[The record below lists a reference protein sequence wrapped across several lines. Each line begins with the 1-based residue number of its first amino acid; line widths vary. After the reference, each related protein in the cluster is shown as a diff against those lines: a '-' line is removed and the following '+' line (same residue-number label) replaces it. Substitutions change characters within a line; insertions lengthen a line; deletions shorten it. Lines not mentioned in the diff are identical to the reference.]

1 MFPAF
6 KPSDPGFRLKV
17 HKNMDSAGMA
27 TAAMPQDIGS
37 TVEADSDVSAAAAGD
52 RTAFERLYRRHA
64 ARVYSLCL
72 RMTANQSRAEEL
84 TQDVFVRLW
93 EKLPLFRG
101 DSAFTTWM
109 HAVAVNVVLSARK
122 AETLDFGRRVGHGTE
137 DDDETEIWD
146 AAAGPDRVT
155 FSGERIDLE
164 RAIAMLPAGAR
175 RVFVLHDVEGYKH
188 EELAGMLGIT
198 AGGSK
203 AQLHRA
209 RLLLRKALMS

>member
-1 MFPAF
+1 
-6 KPSDPGFRLKV
+6 
-17 HKNMDSAGMA
+17 MA
-27 TAAMPQDIGS
+27 TAAIPQDIGS
-37 TVEADSDVSAAAAGD
+37 KVDANDVSAAAAGD

-72 RMTANQSRAEEL
+72 RMTGNVTRAEEL
-84 TQDVFVRLW
+84 TQDVFVRVW

-101 DSAFTTWM
+101 ESAFTTWM
-109 HAVAVNVVLSARK
+109 HSLAINVVLSARK
-122 AETLDFGRRVGHGTE
+122 IEALDFGRRAEQGSDG
-137 DDDETEIWD
+137 DDEMETWD
-146 AAAGPDRVT
+146 AAAGSDKVT

-164 RAIAMLPAGAR
+164 RAIARLPAGAR

>member
-1 MFPAF
+1 
-6 KPSDPGFRLKV
+6 
-17 HKNMDSAGMA
+17 MA
-27 TAAMPQDIGS
+27 TAAMPEDIGM
-37 TVEADSDVSAAAAGD
+37 TVEAADIKAAAAGD
-52 RTAFERLYRRHA
+52 RVAFERVYRRNA

-72 RMTANQSRAEEL
+72 RMTGSVTRAEEL
-84 TQDVFVRLW
+84 TQDVFVRVW

-101 DSAFTTWM
+101 ESAFTTWM
-109 HAVAVNVVLSARK
+109 HSLAVNVVLSARK
-122 AETLDFGRRVGHGTE
+122 TEALDFGRKAEQGG
-137 DDDETEIWD
+137 DGDDETEAWD
-146 AAAGPDRVT
+146 AAAGPDKVT

-164 RAIAMLPAGAR
+164 RAIAKLPAGAR

-198 AGGSK
+198 TGGSK

>member
-1 MFPAF
+1 ME
-6 KPSDPGFRLKV
+6 
-17 HKNMDSAGMA
+17 SAA
-27 TAAMPQDIGS
+27 LAPAAMLQDIGP
-37 TVEADSDVSAAAAGD
+37 TEATDISAASAGD
-52 RTAFERLYRRHA
+52 RVAFERLYRRHA

-72 RMTANQSRAEEL
+72 RMAGNVTRAEEL
-84 TQDVFVRLW
+84 TQDVFVRVW

-101 DSAFTTWM
+101 ESAFTTWM
-109 HAVAVNVVLSARK
+109 HSLAVNVVLSARK
-122 AETLDFGRRVGHGTE
+122 SEALDFGRRAEQGGE
-137 DDDETEIWD
+137 GDAEMESWD
-146 AAAGPDRVT
+146 AAAGPDRVS

-164 RAIAMLPAGAR
+164 RAIAKLPVGAR

-198 AGGSK
+198 TGGSK

>member
-1 MFPAF
+1 MLHAF
-6 KPSDPGFRLKV
+6 KPSDQSSRLTV
-17 HKNMDSAGMA
+17 HKDMESAAMA
-27 TAAMPQDIGS
+27 TAAMPEDIGM
-37 TVEADSDVSAAAAGD
+37 TVEAADISAAAAGD
-52 RTAFERLYRRHA
+52 RVAFERVYRRNA

-72 RMTANQSRAEEL
+72 RMTGNATRAEEL
-84 TQDVFVRLW
+84 TQDVFVRVW

-101 DSAFTTWM
+101 ESAFTTWM
-109 HAVAVNVVLSARK
+109 HSLAVNVVLSARK
-122 AETLDFGRRVGHGTE
+122 TEALDFGRRAEQGDGG
-137 DDDETEIWD
+137 DDETETWD
-146 AAAGPDRVT
+146 AAVGPDKVT

-164 RAIAMLPAGAR
+164 RAIKKLPAGAR

-198 AGGSK
+198 TGGSK

>member
-1 MFPAF
+1 MLQPF
-6 KPSDPGFRLKV
+6 KPSDQSFRLIV
-17 HKNMDSAGMA
+17 HKDMESAAMA
-27 TAAMPQDIGS
+27 TAAMPQDIGM
-37 TVEADSDVSAAAAGD
+37 TVEAADISAAAAGD
-52 RTAFERLYRRHA
+52 RVAFERVYRRNA

-72 RMTANQSRAEEL
+72 RMTGNVTRAEEL
-84 TQDVFVRLW
+84 TQDVFVRVW

-101 DSAFTTWM
+101 ESAFTTWM
-109 HAVAVNVVLSARK
+109 HSLAVNVVLSARK
-122 AETLDFGRRVGHGTE
+122 TEALDFGRRAEQAG
-137 DDDETEIWD
+137 DDEETETWD
-146 AAAGPDRVT
+146 AAAGPDKVT

-164 RAIAMLPAGAR
+164 RAIARLPAGAR

>member
-1 MFPAF
+1 
-6 KPSDPGFRLKV
+6 
-17 HKNMDSAGMA
+17 MA
-27 TAAMPQDIGS
+27 TAAMPESTGS
-37 TVEADSDVSAAAAGD
+37 TVEANDVSAAAAGD
-52 RTAFERLYRRHA
+52 RVAFERLYRLHA

-72 RMTANQSRAEEL
+72 RMTGSGTWAEEL
-84 TQDVFVRLW
+84 TQDVFVRIW

-101 DSAFTTWM
+101 ESAFTTWM
-109 HAVAVNVVLSARK
+109 HSLAVNVVLSARK
-122 AETLDFGRRVGHGTE
+122 TEALDFRRRAEQGGE
-137 DDDETEIWD
+137 GDDEMETWD
-146 AAAGPDRVT
+146 VGAGPDQVS

-164 RAIAMLPAGAR
+164 RAIARLPVGAR

-209 RLLLRKALMS
+209 RLLLRRALMS

>member
-1 MFPAF
+1 
-6 KPSDPGFRLKV
+6 
-17 HKNMDSAGMA
+17 
-27 TAAMPQDIGS
+27 MPEHIGT
-37 TVEADSDVSAAAAGD
+37 TVEADDVSAAAAGD
-52 RTAFERLYRRHA
+52 RIAFERLYRRHTG
-64 ARVYSLCL
+64 RVYSLCL
-72 RMTANQSRAEEL
+72 RMTGNTTRAEEL
-84 TQDVFVRLW
+84 TQDVFVRIW

-101 DSAFTTWM
+101 ESAFTTWM
-109 HAVAVNVVLSARK
+109 HSLAVNVVLSARK
-122 AETLDFGRRVGHGTE
+122 SEALDLSRLTEQGGDGDAES
-137 DDDETEIWD
+137 WD
-146 AAAGPDRVT
+146 AAAGPDKVT

-164 RAIAMLPAGAR
+164 RAIARLPPGAR

>member
-1 MFPAF
+1 M
-6 KPSDPGFRLKV
+6 
-17 HKNMDSAGMA
+17 HKDMESVGMA
-27 TAAMPQDIGS
+27 TAAMPQQIGS
-37 TVEADSDVSAAAAGD
+37 TVEVDDVSAAAAGD
-52 RTAFERLYRRHA
+52 RAAFERLYRLHA

-72 RMTANQSRAEEL
+72 RMTGNVTRAEEL
-84 TQDVFVRLW
+84 TQDVFVRVW

-101 DSAFTTWM
+101 ESAFTTWM
-109 HAVAVNVVLSARK
+109 HSLAVNVVLSARK
-122 AETLDFGRRVGHGTE
+122 SEALDFGRRAGQGG
-137 DDDETEIWD
+137 DGDDETESWD
-146 AAAGPDRVT
+146 AQPGPDRVT

-164 RAIAMLPAGAR
+164 RAIARLPAGAR

>member
-1 MFPAF
+1 
-6 KPSDPGFRLKV
+6 
-17 HKNMDSAGMA
+17 MA
-27 TAAMPQDIGS
+27 TAAIPGNIGS
-37 TVEADSDVSAAAAGD
+37 TVEQDDVSAAAAGD
-52 RTAFERLYRRHA
+52 RKAFERLYRLHA

-72 RMTANQSRAEEL
+72 RMTGNVTRAEEL
-84 TQDVFVRLW
+84 TQDVFVRVW

-101 DSAFTTWM
+101 ESAFTTWM
-109 HAVAVNVVLSARK
+109 HSLAVNVVLSARK
-122 AETLDFGRRVGHGTE
+122 TEALAFGRRADPGGE
-137 DDDETEIWD
+137 GDEGMETWD
-146 AAAGPDRVT
+146 TTAGPDRVT

-164 RAIAMLPAGAR
+164 RAIARLPAGAR

-209 RLLLRKALMS
+209 RLLLRKALMA

>member
-1 MFPAF
+1 MLQAF
-6 KPSDPGFRLKV
+6 KPSHPSARLTV
-17 HKNMDSAGMA
+17 QQDMESAGMA
-27 TAAMPQDIGS
+27 TAAMPQDLGT
-37 TVEADSDVSAAAAGD
+37 TVEADDVSAAATGD
-52 RTAFERLYRRHA
+52 RQAFERLYRRHA
-64 ARVYSLCL
+64 GRIYSLCL
-72 RMTANQSRAEEL
+72 RMTGNVTRAEEL
-84 TQDVFVRLW
+84 TQDVFVRVW

-101 DSAFTTWM
+101 ESAFTTWM
-109 HAVAVNVVLSARK
+109 HSVAVNVVLSARK
-122 AETLDFGRRVGHGTE
+122 SEALDFGRRAEQGGE
-137 DDDETEIWD
+137 GDEEMEAWD
-146 AAAGPDRVT
+146 AAAGPDKVV

-164 RAIAMLPAGAR
+164 RAIARLPAGAR

>member
-1 MFPAF
+1 ME
-6 KPSDPGFRLKV
+6 
-17 HKNMDSAGMA
+17 SAAIA
-27 TAAMPQDIGS
+27 TAAMPEDIGM
-37 TVEADSDVSAAAAGD
+37 TVEAADIKAAAAGD
-52 RTAFERLYRRHA
+52 RVAFERVYRRNA

-72 RMTANQSRAEEL
+72 RMTGSVSRAEEL
-84 TQDVFVRLW
+84 TQDVFVRVW

-101 DSAFTTWM
+101 ESAFTTWM
-109 HAVAVNVVLSARK
+109 HSLAVNVVLSARK
-122 AETLDFGRRVGHGTE
+122 TEALDFGRRAEQGG
-137 DDDETEIWD
+137 DGDDETEAWD
-146 AAAGPDRVT
+146 GAAGPDKVA

-164 RAIAMLPAGAR
+164 RAIAKLPAGAR
-175 RVFVLHDVEGYKH
+175 RVFVLHDLEGYKH

>member
-1 MFPAF
+1 MLQLF
-6 KPSDPGFRLKV
+6 KPSGPSPRLTV
-17 HKNMDSAGMA
+17 HKDMNTVGMA
-27 TAAMPQDIGS
+27 TAAMPELSGT
-37 TVEADSDVSAAAAGD
+37 TVEADDVSAAAAGD
-52 RTAFERLYRRHA
+52 RKAFERLYRRHTG
-64 ARVYSLCL
+64 RVYSLCL
-72 RMTANQSRAEEL
+72 RMTGNTTRAEEL
-84 TQDVFVRLW
+84 TQDVFVRIW

-101 DSAFTTWM
+101 ESAFTTWM
-109 HAVAVNVVLSARK
+109 HSLAVNVVLSARK
-122 AETLDFGRRVGHGTE
+122 SEALDLGRRAEQGGGG
-137 DDDETEIWD
+137 DDETEVWD
-146 AAAGPDRVT
+146 AAAAPDKVT

-164 RAIAMLPAGAR
+164 RAIARLPPGAR

>member
-1 MFPAF
+1 
-6 KPSDPGFRLKV
+6 
-17 HKNMDSAGMA
+17 MA
-27 TAAMPQDIGS
+27 TAAIPETLGS
-37 TVEADSDVSAAAAGD
+37 TVEGNDVAAAAAGD
-52 RTAFERLYRRHA
+52 RTAFERLYRLHS
-64 ARVYSLCL
+64 ARVYTLCL
-72 RMTANQSRAEEL
+72 RMTGNVTRAEEL
-84 TQDVFVRLW
+84 TQDVFVRVW

-101 DSAFTTWM
+101 ESAFTTWM
-109 HAVAVNVVLSARK
+109 HSLAVNVVLSARK
-122 AETLDFGRRVGHGTE
+122 TEALDFGRRAEHGSE
-137 DDDETEIWD
+137 ESAESEVWD
-146 AAAGPDRVT
+146 ATAGPDKVS

-164 RAIAMLPAGAR
+164 RAIARLPAGAR